1 MPIQEHFYQL
11 NFDEPLNVSLQ
22 PGDEIY
28 FTPIGSTSVVDDG
41 TSFNINSQSVKYSG
55 SVHLVFETSIVVMF
69 ICDDAL
75 YGQPTNPCLDQVPNP
90 GDFIMFSKDN
100 SVNLSSLLGYYAE
113 VEVVNDSNE
122 KAKLFAVSTDISE
135 SSK

>member
-75 YGQPTNPCLDQVPNP
+75 YGQSTNPCLDQVPNP

>member
-55 SVHLVFETSIVVMF
+55 SVHLVFETSIVVM
-69 ICDDAL
+69 
-75 YGQPTNPCLDQVPNP
+75 
-90 GDFIMFSKDN
+90 
-100 SVNLSSLLGYYAE
+100 LSLIH
-113 VEVVNDSNE
+113 
-122 KAKLFAVSTDISE
+122 ISE
-135 SSK
+135 PTRPY